1 MDQSP
6 PCRQDVRRVPGGR
19 VFAATV
25 KGGRVIRSAPRSVCR
40 CLSRKRRA
48 WIIHDTKQLSSLFR
62 SFWSNDTTGCPMTLV
77 PAGNGKVHTVIFPP
91 KTIEEQRMDLPKR
104 SAHESK
110 RILVNYS

>member
-1 MDQSP
+1 
-6 PCRQDVRRVPGGR
+6 
-19 VFAATV
+19 
-25 KGGRVIRSAPRSVCR
+25 
-40 CLSRKRRA
+40 
-48 WIIHDTKQLSSLFR
+48 
-62 SFWSNDTTGCPMTLV
+62 MTLV